1 MHKITCL
8 SDVMLFLNVHDWTI
22 VVQKRKNDLVE
33 KKIFSSQKQYV
44 KYFII
49 SPLLVFYIL
58 YVSLC

>member
-33 KKIFSSQKQYV
+33 KKIFSSQKTV
-44 KYFII
+44 CKIFHNF
-49 SPLLVFYIL
+49 SALGFL
-58 YVSLC
+58 YSLC